1 MSSAITLRITFNMHL
16 FEKFIMHNIT
26 DSERSTKRRRRNS
39 DSELYC
45 KSKDEE
51 ISERDKEQ
59 DQLLADEKYSFVQ
72 RYLDQVRDT
81 RSAITSTGESGFVS
95 EETATEVGHL
105 EDVAGK

>member
-1 MSSAITLRITFNMHL
+1 
-16 FEKFIMHNIT
+16 MHNFT
-26 DSERSTKRRRRNS
+26 DSEMSTKRRRRNS

-72 RYLDQVRDT
+72 RYLEQVHDT
-81 RSAITSTGESGFVS
+81 RSAITSTGESGFVT
-95 EETATEVGHL
+95 EGTATEVGHW
-105 EDVAGK
+105 EDITGK

>member
-1 MSSAITLRITFNMHL
+1 
-16 FEKFIMHNIT
+16 MHNIA

-59 DQLLADEKYSFVQ
+59 DQILADEKYSFVQ
-72 RYLDQVRDT
+72 RYLEQVHDT
-81 RSAITSTGESGFVS
+81 RSAVTSTGESGFVT
-95 EETATEVGHL
+95 EGTATEVGHL

>member
-1 MSSAITLRITFNMHL
+1 MR
-16 FEKFIMHNIT
+16 NIT
-26 DSERSTKRRRRNS
+26 DSERSAKRRRRNS

-72 RYLDQVRDT
+72 RYLEQVHDT
-81 RSAITSTGESGFVS
+81 HSAITSTGESGFVT
-95 EETATEVGHL
+95 EGTATEVGHL

>member
-1 MSSAITLRITFNMHL
+1 MR
-16 FEKFIMHNIT
+16 NIT

-72 RYLDQVRDT
+72 RYLEQV
-81 RSAITSTGESGFVS
+81 SAIASTSESGFVT
-95 EETATEVGHL
+95 EGTATEVGHL
-105 EDVAGK
+105 EDIAGK

>member
-1 MSSAITLRITFNMHL
+1 
-16 FEKFIMHNIT
+16 MHNIA
-26 DSERSTKRRRRNS
+26 DSERSTKRLRRNS

-59 DQLLADEKYSFVQ
+59 DQLLAEEKYSFVQ
-72 RYLDQVRDT
+72 RYLEQVHDT
-81 RSAITSTGESGFVS
+81 RSAVTSTGESGFVT
-95 EETATEVGHL
+95 EGTATEVGHL

>member
-1 MSSAITLRITFNMHL
+1 
-16 FEKFIMHNIT
+16 MHNIT
-26 DSERSTKRRRRNS
+26 DCERSTKRRRRNS

-72 RYLDQVRDT
+72 RYLEQVHDT
-81 RSAITSTGESGFVS
+81 RNAITSTGESGFVT
-95 EETATEVGHL
+95 EGTATEVGHL

>member
-1 MSSAITLRITFNMHL
+1 MDNV
-16 FEKFIMHNIT
+16 T

-59 DQLLADEKYSFVQ
+59 DQFLAEEKYSFVQ
-72 RYLDQVRDT
+72 RYLEQVHDT
-81 RSAITSTGESGFVS
+81 RSAITSTGESGFVT
-95 EETATEVGHL
+95 EGTATDVGHL
-105 EDVAGK
+105 EDVAGE

>member
-1 MSSAITLRITFNMHL
+1 
-16 FEKFIMHNIT
+16 MHNFT
-26 DSERSTKRRRRNS
+26 DSEMSTKRRRRNS

-59 DQLLADEKYSFVQ
+59 DPFLAEEKYSFVH
-72 RYLDQVRDT
+72 RYLEQVHDT
-81 RSAITSTGESGFVS
+81 RSATTLTGESGFVT

-105 EDVAGK
+105 EDIAGK

>member
-1 MSSAITLRITFNMHL
+1 
-16 FEKFIMHNIT
+16 MHNVT

-51 ISERDKEQ
+51 ISDKKL
-59 DQLLADEKYSFVQ
+59 DQRRADEKYSLVQ
-72 RYLDQVRDT
+72 RYLVEQVPDT
-81 RSAITSTGESGFVS
+81 SSTITSTSESGFGT
-95 EETATEVGHL
+95 EGTATEVGHL

>member
-1 MSSAITLRITFNMHL
+1 
-16 FEKFIMHNIT
+16 MHNVT

-45 KSKDEE
+45 KSKDEQ

-72 RYLDQVRDT
+72 RYLEQVHDT
-81 RSAITSTGESGFVS
+81 RSANTSTSESGFVT
-95 EETATEVGHL
+95 EGTATEVGHL